1 MSPNPSP
8 DDRGSSHAPNFSYL
22 VIRYNRHKVSEIA
35 YMYYGQRH
43 TPLQIIHVIG
53 NFLRIWSV
61 YSMYRY
67 LSQTGASVVLF
78 IFTCVVP
85 SSIIFLVLQKPW
97 RGRPLS
103 NTQVVPAVINGGI
116 TALYYIL
123 WGIGLKSC
131 GPVRAIL
138 AEYSGAVLGVLSAAL
153 YGRRGHI
160 LKKVGG
166 LFAMLASFYFLSQ
179 GWAMAT
185 YSPFY
190 ILLLLEFELLCIICK
205 IFMIEG
211 QTEQLSDMKSMVAPV
226 FAGILSALR
235 RVIARRIS
243 LKNQL
248 KRRLHAITIAS
259 ATCFLFPVAMWDMI
273 VGSTKVELP
282 FSPWAFSS
290 TILFGIILV
299 FYVDSIAEEKLH
311 MVFSSPRHIMVA
323 GGCLIVMEIFYKMDF
338 SLPGFLICC
347 TLLGFGIYEA
357 TSLDHGKRD
366 NDKLQLTMDAVH
378 RELVNLSYGDR
389 GNPLDRPPHL
399 NRPYENRRSLPLD
412 EMKVDG
418 DGLKGRI
425 EGRWGRFEGRRGRFE
440 GRRGRV
446 HDGRWGRFDDEEG

>member
-1 MSPNPSP
+1 MMSPNHTP
-8 DDRGSSHAPNFSYL
+8 DDRASSHTANF
-22 VIRYNRHKVSEIA
+22 
-35 YMYYGQRH
+35 RH

-78 IFTCVVP
+78 IFSCVAP

-97 RGRPLS
+97 KGRPLS
-103 NTQVVPAVINGGI
+103 NTQVVPSVINGGI

-160 LKKVGG
+160 FKKVGG

-185 YSPFY
+185 YSPFSFNDSP
-190 ILLLLEFELLCIICK
+190 IS
-205 IFMIEG
+205 EG
-211 QTEQLSDMKSMVAPV
+211 QTEQVLDMKSMVAPIL
-226 FAGILSALR
+226 AGILSALR
-235 RVIARRIS
+235 RVISRRIS

-273 VGSTKVELP
+273 VGSPKVELP

-290 TILFGIILV
+290 TILFGIILI
-299 FYVDSIAEEKLH
+299 FYVDSIAEERLH
-311 MVFSSPRHIMVA
+311 MVFSSPRHIMAA
-323 GGCLIVMEIFYKMDF
+323 GGCLIVLEIFYKMDF
-338 SLPGFLICC
+338 SLLGFLICC

-357 TSLDHGKRD
+357 TSLDRGKKD
-366 NDKLQLTMDAVH
+366 NVH
-378 RELVNLSYGDR
+378 STDITNGIFEDQNERS
-389 GNPLDRPPHL
+389 PLPT
-399 NRPYENRRSLPLD
+399 
-412 EMKVDG
+412 
-418 DGLKGRI
+418 
-425 EGRWGRFEGRRGRFE
+425 
-440 GRRGRV
+440 
-446 HDGRWGRFDDEEG
+446 

>member
-1 MSPNPSP
+1 MMSPNPSP
-8 DDRGSSHAPNFSYL
+8 DDRGSSHAPNF
-22 VIRYNRHKVSEIA
+22 
-35 YMYYGQRH
+35 RH

-67 LSQTGASVVLF
+67 LSRTGASVVLF
-78 IFTCVVP
+78 IFSCVVP

-160 LKKVGG
+160 LKK
-166 LFAMLASFYFLSQ
+166 
-179 GWAMAT
+179 
-185 YSPFY
+185 
-190 ILLLLEFELLCIICK
+190 
-205 IFMIEG
+205 
-211 QTEQLSDMKSMVAPV
+211 TEQLSDVKSMVAPV

-273 VGSTKVELP
+273 VGSIKVELP

-290 TILFGIILV
+290 TILFGIILI

-366 NDKLQLTMDAVH
+366 NVH
-378 RELVNLSYGDR
+378 GIDITNGIFEEQNQRS
-389 GNPLDRPPHL
+389 PLP
-399 NRPYENRRSLPLD
+399 S
-412 EMKVDG
+412 
-418 DGLKGRI
+418 
-425 EGRWGRFEGRRGRFE
+425 
-440 GRRGRV
+440 
-446 HDGRWGRFDDEEG
+446 